1 MAFVRRDP
9 VYFHAGAQFHAVADG
24 QRAVMVSVITPI
36 DYDHLEMLG
45 PELGKI
51 AWEKAGIIKAGAPA
65 VVARQRDEA
74 LAVIEA
80 EADLVGAPLSLMGRD
95 FDAFE
100 QRGRLVV
107 QTERQ
112 LLDLPPPSL
121 FGAHQFANAGLAIA
135 ALLAL
140 EDPRIDEAQIARG
153 VSGAVWPGRFQ
164 RLTMGPIAEIARDAG
179 ADLVVLCDGSAL
191 HARAV
196 WRNTPVGDA
205 IGSASNLVAIGSH
218 LTTRS
223 SGGISRRGAAP
234 RDR

>member
-1 MAFVRRDP
+1 M
-9 VYFHAGAQFHAVADG
+9 
-24 QRAVMVSVITPI
+24 S
-36 DYDHLEMLG
+36 
-45 PELGKI
+45 
-51 AWEKAGIIKAGAPA
+51 
-65 VVARQRDEA
+65 
-74 LAVIEA
+74 
-80 EADLVGAPLSLMGRD
+80 RD

-179 ADLVVLCDGSAL
+179 ADVWLDGAHNPHAGVALAEASQRLALRDGRPVVLIVGMLGRKDARGFFAAFSDLKPRVFATGFHSPSA
-191 HARAV
+191 
-196 WRNTPVGDA
+196 TPA
-205 IGSASNLVAIGSH
+205 ETLVAAARSAGLSTTPASGVEAAVRAALGEGRPAPHIIICGSLHFIGDVLAMSPE
-218 LTTRS
+218 TWPT
-223 SGGISRRGAAP
+223 
-234 RDR
+234 